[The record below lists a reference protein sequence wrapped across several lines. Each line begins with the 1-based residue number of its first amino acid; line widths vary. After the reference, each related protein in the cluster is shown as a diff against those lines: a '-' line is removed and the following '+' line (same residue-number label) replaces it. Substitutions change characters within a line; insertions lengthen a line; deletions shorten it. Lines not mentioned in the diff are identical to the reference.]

1 MDRGYKNPLAELS
14 HSPIVGS
21 REFVAEIKDRF
32 LRKKQPDRDLPA
44 LRKLSSTPEL
54 DYIEKAVDSLLHSE
68 EKLARQVKLHLYH
81 RYSSMKPRESGNRF
95 GIGQSG
101 ITQASR
107 RIGIKARED
116 KKLERTVKTIEMKI
130 TLSIM

>member
-1 MDRGYKNPLAELS
+1 
-14 HSPIVGS
+14 
-21 REFVAEIKDRF
+21 
-32 LRKKQPDRDLPA
+32 
-44 LRKLSSTPEL
+44 
-54 DYIEKAVDSLLHSE
+54 
-68 EKLARQVKLHLYH
+68 
-81 RYSSMKPRESGNRF
+81 MKPREGGNRF